1 MRGLGFAA
9 ALAICA
15 SQGLADETW
24 QTELGRIIYE
34 ADVEDQAILSFPT
47 DGGVSLRAY
56 FPGLAGNYQYRNVHH
71 GVWILPGKGD
81 CPTTMTG
88 IDGTTGSNWG
98 RVVIGFDKPEFPT
111 GFTALFGRC
120 LEEPTNTVRAKANK
134 G

>member
-1 MRGLGFAA
+1 MRKTVFAT
-9 ALAICA
+9 ALALIA
-15 SQGLADETW
+15 SPLMADEYW
-24 QTELGRIIYE
+24 ETELGRIIYE

-47 DGGVSLRAY
+47 DSGVPLMTY

-71 GVWILPGKGD
+71 GIWIMPGKGD
-81 CPTTMTG
+81 CPTEMTG

-120 LEEPTNTVRAKANK
+120 MDEPTNTVRAEAKT